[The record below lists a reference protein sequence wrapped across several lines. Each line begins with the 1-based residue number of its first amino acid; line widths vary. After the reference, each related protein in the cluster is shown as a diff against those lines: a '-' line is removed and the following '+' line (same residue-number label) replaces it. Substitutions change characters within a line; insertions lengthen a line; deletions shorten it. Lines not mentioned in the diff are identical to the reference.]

1 MKKVIYQWAL
11 QFYSSNRVVKVIK
24 LRLMWTR
31 YVTGIATIDF
41 YEILIWKGKKMA
53 TCIKYDED
61 SIHMDVRKP
70 IYEDMINCL
79 LPVP

>member
-1 MKKVIYQWAL
+1 
-11 QFYSSNRVVKVIK
+11 
-24 LRLMWTR
+24 
-31 YVTGIATIDF
+31 
-41 YEILIWKGKKMA
+41 MA